1 MPQTTRQIILD
12 YLKRHGTVSSREIAG
27 ALQMTPANARYHLGI
42 LASDGRVKVISR
54 RQISKGRPEKVYQLA
69 GTLMG
74 NNLAELAEVFLME
87 ANGRIRMEA
96 LGIRLAK
103 DRHKEGEPLMDR
115 MAATVEHLNAM
126 NYHSHWEAGA
136 EGPRVILGNCPY
148 SAIIESHPELCQ
160 MDRSMLKTMLDRD
173 VEQEAKLEKGA
184 GGKPYC
190 LFLVK

>member
-1 MPQTTRQIILD
+1 
-12 YLKRHGTVSSREIAG
+12 
-27 ALQMTPANARYHLGI
+27 MTPANARYHLGI

-74 NNLAELAEVFLME
+74 NNLAELVEVLLME
-87 ANGRIRMEA
+87 ANGRVRMEA

-103 DRHKEGEPLMDR
+103 DRYGEDQPLMDR
-115 MAATVEHLNAM
+115 MAATVEHLNAR

-136 EGPRVILGNCPY
+136 EGPRVVFGNCPY
-148 SAIIESHPELCQ
+148 SAIIGSHPELCK